1 MRVKITV
8 PNDLS
13 EIKLWQ
19 YQKFVKI
26 QEDNTDENFLASK
39 MIEIFCGISL
49 KEAYTLKAKD
59 VHRITGILADMFEQK
74 PHIKTRFV
82 LNGVEYGFIPNL
94 DDMTL
99 GEYVDLD
106 TYLGKWQQVEKAMA
120 VLYRPIINTYKNKYT
135 IEEYKAEGQDVY
147 KDMPMDIV
155 LGSMLFFLS
164 FRNRLVEAYDSLF
177 GTEQGEALTS
187 VSQFGQKWGWYQSIF
202 ALSQGDIRRFEHIV
216 ELNVHKCLTMLSF
229 MKEKSELESKQLKN
243 RTR

>member
-82 LNGVEYGFIPNL
+82 LNGIEYGFIPNL

-155 LGSMLFFLS
+155 LGSMLFFYCLGIDLS
-164 FRNRLVEAYDSLF
+164 RLMTVYL
-177 GTEQGEALTS
+177 EQ
-187 VSQFGQKWGWYQSIF
+187 
-202 ALSQGDIRRFEHIV
+202 
-216 ELNVHKCLTMLSF
+216 N
-229 MKEKSELESKQLKN
+229 KEKPLPPSLNLGRNGDGINQFLHSLRGILDDLSISLN
-243 RTR
+243 

>member
-155 LGSMLFFLS
+155 LGSMLFFYRLGIDLS
-164 FRNRLVEAYDSLF
+164 RLMTVYL
-177 GTEQGEALTS
+177 EQ
-187 VSQFGQKWGWYQSIF
+187 
-202 ALSQGDIRRFEHIV
+202 
-216 ELNVHKCLTMLSF
+216 N
-229 MKEKSELESKQLKN
+229 KEKPLPPSLNLGKN
-243 RTR
+243 GDGINQFLHSLRGILDDLSISLN

>member
-155 LGSMLFFLS
+155 LGSMLFFIRLGIDLS
-164 FRNRLVEAYDSLF
+164 RLMTVYL
-177 GTEQGEALTS
+177 EQ
-187 VSQFGQKWGWYQSIF
+187 
-202 ALSQGDIRRFEHIV
+202 
-216 ELNVHKCLTMLSF
+216 N
-229 MKEKSELESKQLKN
+229 KEKPLPPSLNLGRNGDGINQFLHSLRGILDDLSISLN
-243 RTR
+243 

>member
-82 LNGVEYGFIPNL
+82 LNGIEYGFIPNL

-155 LGSMLFFLS
+155 LGSMLFFY
-164 FRNRLVEAYDSLF
+164 RLGIDLARLMTVYL
-177 GTEQGEALTS
+177 EQ
-187 VSQFGQKWGWYQSIF
+187 
-202 ALSQGDIRRFEHIV
+202 
-216 ELNVHKCLTMLSF
+216 N
-229 MKEKSELESKQLKN
+229 KEKPLPPSLNLGRNGDGINQFLHSLRGILDDLSISLN
-243 RTR
+243 

>member
-39 MIEIFCGISL
+39 MIVIFCGISL

-82 LNGVEYGFIPNL
+82 LNGIEYGFIPNL

-155 LGSMLFFLS
+155 LGSMLFFYRLGIDLS
-164 FRNRLVEAYDSLF
+164 RLMTVYL
-177 GTEQGEALTS
+177 EQ
-187 VSQFGQKWGWYQSIF
+187 
-202 ALSQGDIRRFEHIV
+202 
-216 ELNVHKCLTMLSF
+216 N
-229 MKEKSELESKQLKN
+229 KEKPLPPSLNLGRNGDGINQFLHSLRGILDDLSISLN
-243 RTR
+243 

>member
-82 LNGVEYGFIPNL
+82 LNGIEYGFIPNL

-155 LGSMLFFLS
+155 LGSMLFFY
-164 FRNRLVEAYDSLF
+164 RL
-177 GTEQGEALTS
+177 G
-187 VSQFGQKWGWYQSIF
+187 I
-202 ALSQGDIRRFEHIV
+202 ALSRLMTVYLEQ
-216 ELNVHKCLTMLSF
+216 N
-229 MKEKSELESKQLKN
+229 KEKPLPPSLNLGRNGDGINQFLHSLRGILDDLSISLN
-243 RTR
+243 

>member
-82 LNGVEYGFIPNL
+82 LNGIEYGFIPNL

-147 KDMPMDIV
+147 KDMPMDIG
-155 LGSMLFFLS
+155 LGSMLFFYRLGIDLS
-164 FRNRLVEAYDSLF
+164 RLMTVYL
-177 GTEQGEALTS
+177 EQ
-187 VSQFGQKWGWYQSIF
+187 
-202 ALSQGDIRRFEHIV
+202 
-216 ELNVHKCLTMLSF
+216 N
-229 MKEKSELESKQLKN
+229 KEKPLPPSLNLGRNGDGINQFLHSLRGILDDLSISLN
-243 RTR
+243 

>member
-82 LNGVEYGFIPNL
+82 LNGIEYGFIPNL

-155 LGSMLFFLS
+155 LGSMLFFYRLGIDLS
-164 FRNRLVEAYDSLF
+164 RVM
-177 GTEQGEALTS
+177 TS
-187 VSQFGQKWGWYQSIF
+187 Y
-202 ALSQGDIRRFEHIV
+202 
-216 ELNVHKCLTMLSF
+216 
-229 MKEKSELESKQLKN
+229 LESKGEIPQQQMHNLVLN
-243 RTR
+243 GDGISQFSHSLRDILRDLSISLN

>member
-82 LNGVEYGFIPNL
+82 LNGIEYGFIPNL

-155 LGSMLFFLS
+155 LGSMLFFYRLGIDLS
-164 FRNRLVEAYDSLF
+164 RVM
-177 GTEQGEALTS
+177 TS
-187 VSQFGQKWGWYQSIF
+187 Y
-202 ALSQGDIRRFEHIV
+202 
-216 ELNVHKCLTMLSF
+216 
-229 MKEKSELESKQLKN
+229 LESKGEIPQQQVRNLVLN
-243 RTR
+243 GDGISQFSHSLREILRDLSISLN

>member
-59 VHRITGILADMFEQK
+59 VHRITGILADMFEQN

-82 LNGVEYGFIPNL
+82 LNGIEYGFIPNL

-155 LGSMLFFLS
+155 LGSMLFFYRLGIDLS
-164 FRNRLVEAYDSLF
+164 RLMTVYL
-177 GTEQGEALTS
+177 EQ
-187 VSQFGQKWGWYQSIF
+187 
-202 ALSQGDIRRFEHIV
+202 
-216 ELNVHKCLTMLSF
+216 N
-229 MKEKSELESKQLKN
+229 KEKPLPPSLNLGRNGDGINQFLHSLRGILDDLSISLN
-243 RTR
+243 

>member
-82 LNGVEYGFIPNL
+82 LNGLEYGLIPNL

-155 LGSMLFFLS
+155 LGSMLFFYRLGIDLS
-164 FRNRLVEAYDSLF
+164 RLMTVYL
-177 GTEQGEALTS
+177 EQ
-187 VSQFGQKWGWYQSIF
+187 
-202 ALSQGDIRRFEHIV
+202 
-216 ELNVHKCLTMLSF
+216 N
-229 MKEKSELESKQLKN
+229 KEKPLPPSLNLGRNGDGINQFLHSLRGILDDLSISLN
-243 RTR
+243 

>member
-155 LGSMLFFLS
+155 LGSMLFFYRLGIDLS
-164 FRNRLVEAYDSLF
+164 RVM
-177 GTEQGEALTS
+177 TS
-187 VSQFGQKWGWYQSIF
+187 Y
-202 ALSQGDIRRFEHIV
+202 
-216 ELNVHKCLTMLSF
+216 
-229 MKEKSELESKQLKN
+229 LESKGEIPQQQMHNLVLN
-243 RTR
+243 GDGISQFSHSLREILRDLSISLN

>member
-13 EIKLWQ
+13 EIKLSQ

-26 QEDNTDENFLASK
+26 QEDNTDENFQASK

-155 LGSMLFFLS
+155 LGSMLFFYRLGIDLS
-164 FRNRLVEAYDSLF
+164 RLMTVYL
-177 GTEQGEALTS
+177 EQ
-187 VSQFGQKWGWYQSIF
+187 
-202 ALSQGDIRRFEHIV
+202 
-216 ELNVHKCLTMLSF
+216 N
-229 MKEKSELESKQLKN
+229 KEKPLPPSLNLGRNGDGINQFLHSLRGILDDLSISLN
-243 RTR
+243 